1 MALANIAVLLAGRG
15 CRVLCVDFDLEAP
28 GLDRYFAP
36 HGLRSEHDQAGL
48 IDLLCDARS
57 AHPPPD
63 YGRYVS
69 RLDVGSVALTVMTCG
84 RQDENYAK
92 RVLDFQWGEFFA
104 KHAGGAFFEEL
115 RARWVQDFDFVL
127 IDSRTGLTDAGGVCT
142 VQLPDILVPVF
153 TTNDQS
159 VEGVRDVILRAQ
171 AARQQLAYDRAPLLV
186 FPLPSRF
193 DGRTEFEK
201 SLEWLGHFKDRLGCF
216 FDDWLPKSYDA
227 THVFERVKIPYVAYF
242 SFGENLPVL
251 THGTRDPEGIGFAF
265 NQAATLLASR
275 FASIE
280 SVLGLQPDGGRDA
293 LALPDAR
300 PHVVLLASQREA
312 ITAQG
317 DSHSVPPVRTSRQQT
332 IRSLIVQGIGTG
344 LIAVAMLAVYDLLPT
359 KNTPQEFAA
368 QRAAL
373 AVANEKV
380 ASQAATLKQ
389 KTSEAEQAQ
398 HLLYTANMWQ
408 AVAQSSAFIQD
419 VEDASRSF
427 VSSKEAEVLGANEQL
442 DELAARADQL
452 QQSIA
457 GLQQG
462 AVANNKQGELEPRA
476 VLEGARADLNE
487 GRSLLSE
494 LQKKLSVK
502 ATAAIAGETSARTS
516 ARQAWNRGY
525 QQFLSERYER
535 ARHEYESAI
544 KLDSTYAPAYNSL
557 GRLDLMSGDVPAA
570 RVHFENALAHD
581 KQYVPALS
589 NLALVYVKLA
599 EDTKG
604 DPKLRDTNLEHAS
617 GFVGE
622 ALKLSN
628 YQPAR
633 RIRARIES
641 MRAK

>member
-1 MALANIAVLLAGRG
+1 
-15 CRVLCVDFDLEAP
+15 
-28 GLDRYFAP
+28 
-36 HGLRSEHDQAGL
+36 
-48 IDLLCDARS
+48 
-57 AHPPPD
+57 
-63 YGRYVS
+63 
-69 RLDVGSVALTVMTCG
+69 
-84 RQDENYAK
+84 
-92 RVLDFQWGEFFA
+92 
-104 KHAGGAFFEEL
+104 
-115 RARWVQDFDFVL
+115 
-127 IDSRTGLTDAGGVCT
+127 
-142 VQLPDILVPVF
+142 
-153 TTNDQS
+153 
-159 VEGVRDVILRAQ
+159 
-171 AARQQLAYDRAPLLV
+171 
-186 FPLPSRF
+186 
-193 DGRTEFEK
+193 
-201 SLEWLGHFKDRLGCF
+201 
-216 FDDWLPKSYDA
+216 
-227 THVFERVKIPYVAYF
+227 
-242 SFGENLPVL
+242 
-251 THGTRDPEGIGFAF
+251 
-265 NQAATLLASR
+265 
-275 FASIE
+275 
-280 SVLGLQPDGGRDA
+280 
-293 LALPDAR
+293 
-300 PHVVLLASQREA
+300 
-312 ITAQG
+312 
-317 DSHSVPPVRTSRQQT
+317 
-332 IRSLIVQGIGTG
+332 
-344 LIAVAMLAVYDLLPT
+344 
-359 KNTPQEFAA
+359 
-368 QRAAL
+368 
-373 AVANEKV
+373 
-380 ASQAATLKQ
+380 
-389 KTSEAEQAQ
+389 
-398 HLLYTANMWQ
+398 MWQ

-525 QQFLSERYER
+525 QQFLNERYER